1 MRNYNE
7 IMLYL
12 ITRHWRIFLIS
23 FLLILSCQNE
33 RTTMK
38 NGLIIEIIKEGNGI
52 AAEKY
57 SIVTLNYTGKLEN
70 GSVFDSS
77 LKPGRDPFRF
87 TLGAN
92 QVIEGWDQG
101 ILGMKIGEKRR
112 LTIPPGLG
120 YGSRDMGVI
129 PSNSTLIFDVELLV
143 VE

>member
-1 MRNYNE
+1 
-7 IMLYL
+7 
-12 ITRHWRIFLIS
+12 
-23 FLLILSCQNE
+23 
-33 RTTMK
+33 
-38 NGLIIEIIKEGNGI
+38 
-52 AAEKY
+52 
-57 SIVTLNYTGKLEN
+57 VTLNYTGKLEN